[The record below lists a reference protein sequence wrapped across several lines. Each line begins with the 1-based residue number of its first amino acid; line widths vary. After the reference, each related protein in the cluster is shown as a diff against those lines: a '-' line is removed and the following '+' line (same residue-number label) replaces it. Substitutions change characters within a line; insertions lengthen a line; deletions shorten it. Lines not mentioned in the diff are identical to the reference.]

1 MLKYLS
7 FALGGALLYVL
18 IKKEIN
24 KMTTTLAQLDAAIAE
39 LTSTESTFVTDVQAL
54 ITKLQ
59 AGEDYTA
66 ELNNVQSV
74 ISQAQTEDTAAQD
87 ELNPPAATNPAAA
100 Q

>member
-1 MLKYLS
+1 
-7 FALGGALLYVL
+7 
-18 IKKEIN
+18 
-24 KMTTTLAQLDAAIAE
+24 MTTTLAQLDAAIAE

-59 AGEDYTA
+59 AGQDYTT

-74 ISQAQTEDTAAQD
+74 ISQAQTEDTEAQG